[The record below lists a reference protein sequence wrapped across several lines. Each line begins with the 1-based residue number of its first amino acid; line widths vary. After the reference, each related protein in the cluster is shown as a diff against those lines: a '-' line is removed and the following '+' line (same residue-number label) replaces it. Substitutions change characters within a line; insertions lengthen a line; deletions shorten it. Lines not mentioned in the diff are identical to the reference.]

1 MEGPKRANLKRKRPE
16 AAKEH
21 HELHEVY
28 HACKKAKTFETQKLV
43 KRLKQLRATGD
54 DSSAVEDHEAQL
66 NSIKAIDHNLLGNS
80 AFRSKLLKDKLLRE
94 NQLVQDSLAKEIQ
107 DNILE
112 APAAGTPLAKIQS
125 RLLSSKIIAS
135 QVSTSLGTLK
145 SIIDPD
151 SPPTKR
157 AKSSEPSAALPKP
170 PKTLAADQDDESSD
184 NDSAE
189 AQNDDDLGWESGTVD
204 GDEDNDEDDDQ
215 EDNAEEPPEDGWE
228 SGSIHGSDGE
238 AADHDDDDTS
248 EEDEEG
254 PTVKAKIKGGKAGPN
269 PAAATLGVPSSRG
282 KMESTFLPSLAV
294 GFIPGSDDSDVEAEG
309 SIAEPRKN
317 RRGQRARRAIWE
329 KKYGRNANHKK
340 TETAENEK
348 KARMEAWSRVKK
360 SQTRPTDRGPQRKT
374 IHREAP
380 KAPEPSTLKKD
391 NKDKPLH
398 PSWEAKRKLKEK
410 QSDAIVASQGKK
422 IKF

>member
-1 MEGPKRANLKRKRPE
+1 MS
-16 AAKEH
+16 
-21 HELHEVY
+21 
-28 HACKKAKTFETQKLV
+28 T
-43 KRLKQLRATGD
+43 TGD
-54 DSSAVEDHEAQL
+54 DSTAVEDHEAQL

-94 NQLVQDSLAKEIQ
+94 NQLVQDSLANEIQ

-135 QVSTSLGTLK
+135 QVSTSLGALK

-151 SPPTKR
+151 GPPTKR
-157 AKSSEPSAALPKP
+157 ARSPEPSTAQPKP
-170 PKTLAADQDDESSD
+170 PKTLPADQDDESPDS
-184 NDSAE
+184 DSAE
-189 AQNDDDLGWESGTVD
+189 AQNDDLGWESGTVD
-204 GDEDNDEDDDQ
+204 GDEDNDEDSDQ

-238 AADHDDDDTS
+238 AAEDDDDDTS
-248 EEDEEG
+248 EEDEEELS
-254 PTVKAKIKGGKAGPN
+254 VKAKPKKEKGSSK
-269 PAAATLGVPSSRG
+269 PAAPISGVSSSRG
-282 KMESTFLPSLAV
+282 KIESTFLP
-294 GFIPGSDDSDVEAEG
+294 
-309 SIAEPRKN
+309 
-317 RRGQRARRAIWE
+317 IWE

-340 TETAENEK
+340 TEIAENEK

-360 SQTRPTDRGPQRKT
+360 SQTRPTDRPQRKT

-380 KAPEPSTLKKD
+380 KAPEPSKLKKD
-391 NKDKPLH
+391 NKDKALH